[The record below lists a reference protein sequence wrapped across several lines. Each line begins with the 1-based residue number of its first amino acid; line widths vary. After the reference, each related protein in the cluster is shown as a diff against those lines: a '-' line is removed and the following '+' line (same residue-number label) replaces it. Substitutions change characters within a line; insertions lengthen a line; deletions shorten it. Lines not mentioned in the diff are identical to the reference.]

1 MLDKVNAGLNVVK
14 NAVLKNFHGSCN
26 YKMKHRASF
35 KYRVLLSKKTSYLT
49 QTFLIDVIVEIY
61 MIDCQESNLDRKE
74 FCCVKL
80 TNNFFQTIVVLF
92 QSAYWR
98 VSYQKK
104 QKNTCSRCA
113 TLDGILHQ
121 YQKKV
126 RLRLSNKFAPFCSW
140 TYRGHYL
147 CWDFIF
153 KKSIS
158 MYKVLSLN

>member
-35 KYRVLLSKKTSYLT
+35 KYRALLSKKTSYLT
-49 QTFLIDVIVEIY
+49 QTFLIDVVVEIY
-61 MIDCQESNLDRKE
+61 MIDCQESNLVRKE
-74 FCCVKL
+74 FYCAKL

-104 QKNTCSRCA
+104 QKTQIN
-113 TLDGILHQ
+113 
-121 YQKKV
+121 V
-126 RLRLSNKFAPFCSW
+126 
-140 TYRGHYL
+140 YL
-147 CWDFIF
+147 LEMCNSGWYTAFTF
-153 KKSIS
+153 EKSIS

>member
-35 KYRVLLSKKTSYLT
+35 KYRALLSKKTSYLT

-61 MIDCQESNLDRKE
+61 MIDCQESNLVRKE
-74 FCCVKL
+74 FCCAEL

-104 QKNTCSRCA
+104 QKTQIS
-113 TLDGILHQ
+113 
-121 YQKKV
+121 V
-126 RLRLSNKFAPFCSW
+126 
-140 TYRGHYL
+140 YL
-147 CWDFIF
+147 LEMCNSGWYTA
-153 KKSIS
+153 SIS
-158 MYKVLSLN
+158 KKG